1 MAKQWVAL
9 FSLKS
14 WLQTYLHQQ
23 ASWVMCQ
30 WQGDNH
36 NFPLSPSEIP
46 LQQVKQSHQTIY
58 LAAIAF
64 SLAKLYALPAPE
76 IAQKL
81 AARIAASNC
90 SNLLQVQI
98 VPSGLLNIVVG
109 ERAIA
114 AWLQQLTQDTS
125 TLTTPH
131 SRPISSKYRCSPAE
145 IFFFQYSH
153 ARCCSLVRLAHREAI
168 IALKSP
174 NPTSSPCL
182 WQVQSP
188 HPFPWLNSHQTL
200 QLILPAEKQALFH
213 LVATTDAITSTDQNS
228 PPWHK
233 LARALSEAFG
243 QFHSQ
248 CRIFDETRID
258 NLHLAQTRVGL
269 AIAIHRLLHCL
280 LAEYF
285 NLETPLEL

>member
-1 MAKQWVAL
+1 
-9 FSLKS
+9 
-14 WLQTYLHQQ
+14 
-23 ASWVMCQ
+23 MCQ
-30 WQGDNH
+30 WQGNNH

-46 LQQVKQSHQTIY
+46 LQQVKQYHQTIY

-90 SNLLQVQI
+90 SNLLQVQV
-98 VPSGLLNIVVG
+98 VPSGLLNIVVT
-109 ERAIA
+109 EQAIA
-114 AWLQQLTQDTS
+114 EWLQQLTQEEASTPTNPNSIPTS
-125 TLTTPH
+125 CQ
-131 SRPISSKYRCSPAE
+131 YRLSPAE
-145 IFFFQYSH
+145 IFFLQYSH
-153 ARCCSLVRLAHREAI
+153 ARCCSIVRLAHREAI

-213 LVATTDAITSTDQNS
+213 LVATTDAINCTEQNS

-248 CRIFDETRID
+248 CRIFDETCID
-258 NLHLAQTRVGL
+258 NLYLAQARVGL
-269 AIAIHRLLHCL
+269 AIAIHRLLRYL
-280 LAEYF
+280 QEEYLH
-285 NLETPLEL
+285 LETPLEL